1 MFSYSHEAVSLHNI
15 QNAVILIP
23 KERVGIRL
31 VGLTFLGQ
39 FLAEFAACHA
49 IGSQQDE
56 GDAQYLAHVDG
67 HGGFPCFLHLFGVF
81 DEETGRE
88 DGGQAETEIEART
101 DFLRIFMVKHVSGNE
116 KYEIANGFI
125 ELAGM
130 AWQHVDALED
140 ESPRH
145 VGRFADD
152 FRVHQVAQTDEH
164 GTGWS
169 GDGNVVQY
177 THDIQFRFPDVKPKG
192 KHQAYR
198 TAVAGQSG
206 VTGERPTVG
215 RLPHGQDHFQGVGE
229 EVARFV
235 EQAVPQTGAYE
246 DAHETIEEQRVE
258 QFVGDVLLPIQ
269 ALHQYVGC
277 QQGEAPT

>member
-1 MFSYSHEAVSLHNI
+1 
-15 QNAVILIP
+15 
-23 KERVGIRL
+23 
-31 VGLTFLGQ
+31 
-39 FLAEFAACHA
+39 
-49 IGSQQDE
+49 
-56 GDAQYLAHVDG
+56 
-67 HGGFPCFLHLFGVF
+67 
-81 DEETGRE
+81 
-88 DGGQAETEIEART
+88 
-101 DFLRIFMVKHVSGNE
+101 MVKHVSGNE

>member
-116 KYEIANGFI
+116 KYEIADGFI

-130 AWQHVDALED
+130 AWQHVNALED

-145 VGRFADD
+145 VGRLADD
-152 FRVHQVAQTDEH
+152 SEF
-164 GTGWS
+164 
-169 GDGNVVQY
+169 
-177 THDIQFRFPDVKPKG
+177 I
-192 KHQAYR
+192 
-198 TAVAGQSG
+198 
-206 VTGERPTVG
+206 
-215 RLPHGQDHFQGVGE
+215 RLPKRMNMALAGV
-229 EVARFV
+229 AMAMLSNTRMMFSFV
-235 EQAVPQTGAYE
+235 FLT
-246 DAHETIEEQRVE
+246 
-258 QFVGDVLLPIQ
+258 
-269 ALHQYVGC
+269 
-277 QQGEAPT
+277 

>member
-1 MFSYSHEAVSLHNI
+1 MLSIWPMLMGMAASHASCTSLVYSMKKRAV
-15 QNAVILIP
+15 
-23 KERVGIRL
+23 K
-31 VGLTFLGQ
+31 
-39 FLAEFAACHA
+39 
-49 IGSQQDE
+49 
-56 GDAQYLAHVDG
+56 
-67 HGGFPCFLHLFGVF
+67 
-81 DEETGRE
+81 

-258 QFVGDVLLPIQ
+258 QFGRRCAVADTGVAPIRRLPTGRSTNI
-269 ALHQYVGC
+269 ANTSARRIRRG
-277 QQGEAPT
+277 GKRTGRDST